1 MTKCAWHLCQ
11 NEAKVKYC
19 SVKCKNKG
27 SVNNFRKEQ
36 KRKAVEY
43 KGGKCYIC
51 GYSKCQEALH
61 FHHLDPKE
69 KNFGIGEK
77 GHTRIWEEVKKELD
91 KCVCL
96 CSNCHSEVHAG
107 ITNIG

>member
-27 SVNNFRKEQ
+27 TVNTFRREQ
-36 KRKAVEY
+36 KRKSVEY
-43 KGGKCYIC
+43 KGGKCLIC

-61 FHHLDPKE
+61 FHHLNPNE
-69 KNFGIGEK
+69 KDFGIGENGRTK
-77 GHTRIWEEVKKELD
+77 VWEEVKKELD

-96 CSNCHSEVHAG
+96 CSNCHAEVHAG
-107 ITNIG
+107 VTNIG